1 MEALAALR
9 PAVPQIGI
17 LMNMRLVQVNQ
28 QMTVARGAVQHRLQA
43 LQEGLPLGRV
53 GAAEQLPGLLPG
65 QFQPMQRGADGLPAH
80 PPTKPLLDPLH
91 QPPQRPARRRLLYG
105 WGPGCGGL
113 GGAHHLTEA
122 GLDLGA
128 KGGRPPVR

>member
-43 LQEGLPLGRV
+43 LQQGLPLGRV
-53 GAAEQLPGLLPG
+53 EQLPGLLPG

-80 PPTKPLLDPLH
+80 PPTNPLLDPLH
-91 QPPQRPARRRLLYG
+91 QPPQRG
-105 WGPGCGGL
+105 
-113 GGAHHLTEA
+113 GGACSTVGGRAAAAWAHLTEA

-128 KGGRPPVR
+128 KGGRVR